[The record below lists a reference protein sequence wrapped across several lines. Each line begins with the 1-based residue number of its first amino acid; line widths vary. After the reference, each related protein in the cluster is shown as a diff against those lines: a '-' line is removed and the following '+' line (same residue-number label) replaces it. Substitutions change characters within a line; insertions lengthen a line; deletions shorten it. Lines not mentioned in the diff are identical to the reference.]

1 MQMYLFSLRN
11 QKVPGFRFFSLYLKN
26 KTDIKMKRT
35 LLSALFLLLTV
46 AGFACTN
53 LIVGKKASVDGS
65 VMCTYNCDGFGFAQP
80 LSWYAPGRH
89 APGEM
94 IAIRGFGPFAR
105 EPRYVAQADYTYGVV
120 GLMNENQVT
129 IVETTWDGRRELVN
143 PEGYLDY
150 FTLMDLAL
158 QRSASAR
165 EAIKVINDLV
175 QEYGYNSTG
184 ENLTICDKDE
194 AWIMEIIGKGK
205 DRKGAVWVAMRL
217 PDDCITAY
225 ANASRI
231 RQFPQAKK
239 ADKKLGFCVV
249 EGECMYSADVIS
261 FAREMGYFDGK
272 DADFSFREAYG
283 PLDFSAIR
291 YCEARV
297 WSFFRHHYDKDVMD
311 SYLPFINGQTDVI
324 DHLPLWIK
332 PDAPLSVRD
341 LMNDMRDHYEG
352 TALDMTADVSAGPW
366 ASPYR
371 NQPVNFKDSEGTAM
385 FRERPIGCQQSG
397 MTMVCQMR
405 SFLPDEVGGV
415 TYFNMDDATMVAYVP
430 VYCSISRIPEPFRRE
445 NNNIREFSTES
456 AFWMNNFVANM
467 VYPRW
472 SAMIGDLR
480 EAQSELED
488 FYAEDQKAVEQQ
500 IADMTH
506 LDRVNFLTRK
516 TEEYTDKMMKRWD
529 KLAKLLIVKH
539 NDQIMQPSENG
550 VIVPGRRSSPA
561 YAPAFIDAVHAQT
574 GDRYVKPETK

>member
-1 MQMYLFSLRN
+1 MKKLFL
-11 QKVPGFRFFSLYLKN
+11 
-26 KTDIKMKRT
+26 TA
-35 LLSALFLLLTV
+35 LLSLVTV
-46 AGFACTN
+46 AGFPCTN
-53 LIVGKKASVDGS
+53 LIVGKLASADGS
-65 VMCTYNCDGFGFAQP
+65 VICTYNCDSFGFLQP
-80 LSWYAPGRH
+80 LDWFAAGKH
-89 APGEM
+89 APGEQL
-94 IAIRGFGPFAR
+94 AIRGWGPQS
-105 EPRYVAQADYTYGVV
+105 PVHYVAQADYTYGVV
-120 GLMNENQVT
+120 GLMNERQVT
-129 IVETTWDGRRELVN
+129 IVETTWGGRDELARS
-143 PEGYLDY
+143 EGALDY
-150 FTLMDLAL
+150 FTLMHLAL
-158 QRSASAR
+158 QRSATAR
-165 EAIKVINDLV
+165 EAIEVMHNLV
-175 QEYGYNSTG
+175 QEYGYSASG
-184 ENLTICDKDE
+184 ESFAVCDKDE
-194 AWIMEIIGKGK
+194 AWIMELIGKGPG
-205 DRKGAVWVAMRL
+205 RKGAVWVAMRV
-217 PDDCITAY
+217 PDDCISAY
-225 ANASRI
+225 ANSSRI

-239 ADKKLGFCVV
+239 ADKKKGFCIV

-261 FAREMGYFDGK
+261 FAREMGWYEGPDK
-272 DADFSFREAYG
+272 DFSFREAYG

-297 WSFFRHHYDKDVMD
+297 WSFFRHHYDTAEIDA
-311 SYLPFINGQTDVI
+311 YLPFINGKTDVI

-332 PDAPLSVRD
+332 PDKPLSVRD

-371 NQPVNFKDSEGTAM
+371 NQPVNFEASDGTAM

-430 VYCSISRIPEPFRRE
+430 VYCSIDRIPEPFRTE
-445 NNNIREFSTES
+445 NNNIREFSEKS

-488 FYAEDQKAVEQQ
+488 FYAADQPEVEKHVANLTHQER
-500 IADMTH
+500 IDYLTAKTVAYADQMMT
-506 LDRVNFLTRK
+506 
-516 TEEYTDKMMKRWD
+516 RWD

-550 VIVPGRRSSPA
+550 VVVPGRRSSPA
-561 YAPAFIDAVHAQT
+561 YAPAFVDAVKEAT
-574 GDRYVKPETK
+574 GSRYVKP

>member
-1 MQMYLFSLRN
+1 M
-11 QKVPGFRFFSLYLKN
+11 
-26 KTDIKMKRT
+26 RT
-35 LLSALFLLLTV
+35 ATFLATLAAAGLLLSTPAD
-46 AGFACTN
+46 ACTN
-53 LIVGKKASVDGS
+53 LIVGKAASVDGS
-65 VMCTYNCDGFGFAQP
+65 VMCTYNCDGFGFASP
-80 LSWYAPGRH
+80 LSYSAPGRH

-94 IAIRGFGPFAR
+94 IALRGWRPDTPA
-105 EPRYVAQADYTYGVV
+105 RYVAQADYTYGVV

-129 IVETTWDGRRELVN
+129 IVETTWDGRRELRN

-158 QRSASAR
+158 QRSTTAR
-165 EAIKVINDLV
+165 EAIAQMDALV
-175 QEYGYNSTG
+175 QEYGYSSTG
-184 ENLTICDKDE
+184 ESFAVCDKDE
-194 AWIMEIIGKGK
+194 AWIMEMIGKGPG
-205 DRKGAVWVAMRL
+205 RKGAVWVAMRV
-217 PDDCITAY
+217 PDDAVCAY

-249 EGECMYSADVIS
+249 DGVCMYAADVIS
-261 FAREMGYFDGK
+261 FAREMGYYSGA

-283 PLDFSAIR
+283 PLDFSSIR

-297 WSFFRHHYDKDVMD
+297 WSFFRHHSDPAEMD
-311 SYLPFINGQTDVI
+311 AYLPFINGQTEVC
-324 DHLPLWIK
+324 DHLPLWITPK
-332 PDAPLSVRD
+332 EKVSVRD
-341 LMNDMRDHYEG
+341 LMADMRDHYEG

-371 NQPVNFKDSEGTAM
+371 NQPVNFESSDGTKM

-405 SFLPDEVGGV
+405 SWLPDAVGGV

-430 VYCSISRIPEPFRRE
+430 AYCGINRVPAPFRRE

-480 EAQSELED
+480 EAQAELED
-488 FYAEDQKAVEQQ
+488 YYAEDQKEVEKR
-500 IADMTH
+500 AAEMTPGE
-506 LDRVNFLTRK
+506 RAEYLTAK
-516 TEEYTDKMMKRWD
+516 TEAYTERMMQRWD

-539 NDQIMQPSENG
+539 NDQIMQPSEGG
-550 VIVPGRRSSPA
+550 VVVAGRRTSPA
-561 YAPAFIDAVHAQT
+561 YAPAFVDAVKAQT
-574 GDRYVKPETK
+574 GTRYVHPDNK

>member
-1 MQMYLFSLRN
+1 
-11 QKVPGFRFFSLYLKN
+11 
-26 KTDIKMKRT
+26 MKKFI
-35 LLSALFLLLTV
+35 LSAALSFLTV
-46 AGFACTN
+46 ASFACTN

-65 VMCTYNCDGFGFAQP
+65 VMCTYNCDGFGFASP
-80 LSWYAPGRH
+80 LTYSAPGRH
-89 APGEM
+89 AAGEQ
-94 IAIRGFGPFAR
+94 IPIRGFGPSGNG
-105 EPRYVAQADYTYGVV
+105 RYVAQVDYTYGVV

-129 IVETTWDGRRELVN
+129 IVETTWDGREELRN
-143 PEGYLDY
+143 PDGLLDY
-150 FTLMDLAL
+150 FTLMGIAL
-158 QRSASAR
+158 QRSTNAR
-165 EAIKVINDLV
+165 EAIAVIHQLV

-184 ENLTICDKDE
+184 ENFVVADKDE
-194 AWIMEIIGKGK
+194 AWIMEIIGKGPEQ
-205 DRKGAVWVAMRL
+205 KGAVWVALRV
-217 PDDCITAY
+217 PDDCICAY
-225 ANASRI
+225 ANSSRI

-239 ADKKLGFCVV
+239 ADKKLGFCIV

-261 FAREMGYFDGK
+261 FAREQGYYEGP

-297 WSFFRHHYDKDVMD
+297 WSFFRHHYDTAEID

-332 PDAPLSVRD
+332 PDKPLSVRD

-371 NQPVNFKDSEGTAM
+371 NQPVNYKSSDGTDM

-405 SFLPDEVGGV
+405 DWLPDAVGGV
-415 TYFNMDDATMVAYVP
+415 TYFNMDDASMVAYVP
-430 VYCSISRIPEPFRRE
+430 VYCGIDRIPDPFRRE
-445 NNNIREFSTES
+445 NNDIREFSTES

-467 VYPRW
+467 VYPRY

-488 FYAEDQKAVEQQ
+488 FYAEDQKTVETE
-500 IADMTH
+500 APKLTAGEMTEY
-506 LDRVNFLTRK
+506 LTRK
-516 TEEYTDKMMKRWD
+516 TLDYTDMMMKRWD

-539 NDQIMQPSENG
+539 NDQVMQPSENG
-550 VIVPGRRSSPA
+550 VVVAGRRTSPA
-561 YAPAFIDAVHAQT
+561 YAPAFIDAVKSET
-574 GDRYVKPETK
+574 GDRYVKPAE

>member
-1 MQMYLFSLRN
+1 
-11 QKVPGFRFFSLYLKN
+11 
-26 KTDIKMKRT
+26 MKKFI
-35 LLSALFLLLTV
+35 LSAALSLLTV
-46 AGFACTN
+46 ASFACTN

-65 VMCTYNCDGFGFAQP
+65 VMCTYNCDGFGFASP
-80 LSWYAPGRH
+80 LTYSAPGRH
-89 APGEM
+89 EAGEQ
-94 IAIRGFGPFAR
+94 IPIRGFGPSGNG
-105 EPRYVAQADYTYGVV
+105 RYVAQVDYTYGVV

-129 IVETTWDGRRELVN
+129 IVETTWDGREELRN
-143 PEGYLDY
+143 PDGLLDY
-150 FTLMDLAL
+150 FTLMGIAL
-158 QRSASAR
+158 QRSTNAR
-165 EAIKVINDLV
+165 EAIAVIHQLV

-184 ENLTICDKDE
+184 ENFVVADKDE
-194 AWIMEIIGKGK
+194 AWIMEIIGKGPEQ
-205 DRKGAVWVAMRL
+205 KGAVWVALRV
-217 PDDCITAY
+217 PDDCICAY
-225 ANASRI
+225 ANSSRI

-239 ADKKLGFCVV
+239 ADKKLGFCIV

-261 FAREMGYFDGK
+261 FAREKGYYEGP

-297 WSFFRHHYDKDVMD
+297 WSFFRHHYDTAEID

-332 PDAPLSVRD
+332 PDKPLSVRD

-371 NQPVNFKDSEGTAM
+371 NQPVNYKSSDGTDM

-405 SFLPDEVGGV
+405 DWLPDAVGGV
-415 TYFNMDDATMVAYVP
+415 TYFNMDDASMVAYVP
-430 VYCSISRIPEPFRRE
+430 VYCGIDRIPDPFRRE
-445 NNNIREFSTES
+445 NNDIREFSTES

-467 VYPRW
+467 VYPRY

-480 EAQSELED
+480 EAQTELED
-488 FYAEDQKAVEQQ
+488 FYAEDQKTVE
-500 IADMTH
+500 AEAPKLTAAE
-506 LDRVNFLTRK
+506 RTEYLTRK
-516 TEEYTDKMMKRWD
+516 TLDYTDMMMKRWD

-550 VIVPGRRSSPA
+550 VVVAGRRTSPA
-561 YAPAFIDAVHAQT
+561 YAPAFIDAVKSET
-574 GDRYVKPETK
+574 GDRYVKPAE

>member
-1 MQMYLFSLRN
+1 
-11 QKVPGFRFFSLYLKN
+11 
-26 KTDIKMKRT
+26 MKKFI
-35 LLSALFLLLTV
+35 LSAALSFLTV
-46 AGFACTN
+46 ASFACTN

-65 VMCTYNCDGFGFAQP
+65 VMCTYNCDGFGFASP
-80 LSWYAPGRH
+80 LTYSAPGRH
-89 APGEM
+89 AAGEQ
-94 IAIRGFGPFAR
+94 IPIRGFGPSGNG
-105 EPRYVAQADYTYGVV
+105 RYVAQVDYTYGVV

-129 IVETTWDGRRELVN
+129 IVETTWDGREELRN
-143 PEGYLDY
+143 PDGLLDY
-150 FTLMDLAL
+150 FTIMGIAL
-158 QRSASAR
+158 QRSTNAR
-165 EAIKVINDLV
+165 EAIAVIHQLV

-184 ENLTICDKDE
+184 ENFVVADKDE
-194 AWIMEIIGKGK
+194 AWIMEIIGKGPEQ
-205 DRKGAVWVAMRL
+205 KGAVWVALRV
-217 PDDCITAY
+217 PDDCICAY
-225 ANASRI
+225 ANSSRI

-239 ADKKLGFCVV
+239 ADKKLGFCIV

-261 FAREMGYFDGK
+261 FAREKGYYEGP

-297 WSFFRHHYDKDVMD
+297 WSFFRHHYDTAEID

-332 PDAPLSVRD
+332 PDKPLSVRD

-371 NQPVNFKDSEGTAM
+371 NQPVNYKSSDGTDM

-405 SFLPDEVGGV
+405 DWLPDAVGGV
-415 TYFNMDDATMVAYVP
+415 TYFNMDDASMVAYVP
-430 VYCSISRIPEPFRRE
+430 VYCGIDRIPDPFRRE
-445 NNNIREFSTES
+445 NNDIREFSTES

-467 VYPRW
+467 VYPRY

-488 FYAEDQKAVEQQ
+488 FYAEDQKTVETE
-500 IADMTH
+500 APKLTAGEMTEY
-506 LDRVNFLTRK
+506 LTRK
-516 TEEYTDKMMKRWD
+516 TLDYTDMMMKRWD

-550 VIVPGRRSSPA
+550 VVVAGRRTSPA
-561 YAPAFIDAVHAQT
+561 YAPAFIDAVKSET
-574 GDRYVKPETK
+574 GDRYVKPAE

>member
-1 MQMYLFSLRN
+1 
-11 QKVPGFRFFSLYLKN
+11 
-26 KTDIKMKRT
+26 MKRILLTVLLT
-35 LLSALFLLLTV
+35 LVTV

-53 LIVGKKASVDGS
+53 LIVGKLASTDGS
-65 VMCTYNCDGFGFAQP
+65 VMCTYNCDGFGFASS
-80 LSWYAPGRH
+80 LSWSAAGRH

-94 IAIRGFGPFAR
+94 ISIRGFGPFAR
-105 EPRYVAQADYTYGVV
+105 EPRQIAQVDYTYGVV
-120 GLMNENQVT
+120 GLMNENQVS
-129 IVETTWDGRRELVN
+129 IVETTWDGRKELARS
-143 PEGYLDY
+143 EGFLDY

-158 QRSASAR
+158 QRSTTAR
-165 EAIKVINDLV
+165 EAIEVMHNLV

-184 ENLTICDKDE
+184 ESFAVCDKDE
-194 AWIMEIIGKGK
+194 AWIMEIIGKGPG
-205 DRKGAVWVAMRL
+205 RKGAVWVAMRV
-217 PDDCITAY
+217 PDDCISAY
-225 ANASRI
+225 ANSSRI

-239 ADKKLGFCVV
+239 ADKKKGFCIV
-249 EGECMYSADVIS
+249 EGECMYAADVIS
-261 FAREMGYFDGK
+261 FAREMGWYDGPDK
-272 DADFSFREAYG
+272 DFSFREAYG

-297 WSFFRHHYDKDVMD
+297 WSFFRHHYDTEVMD

-332 PDAPLSVRD
+332 PDKPLSVRD

-366 ASPYR
+366 GSPYR
-371 NQPVNFKDSEGTAM
+371 NQPVNFEASDGTKM

-430 VYCSISRIPEPFRRE
+430 VYCSINRVPEPFRRE
-445 NNNIREFSTES
+445 NNNINEFSFES
-456 AFWMNNFVANM
+456 AFWMNNWVANM

-480 EAQSELED
+480 EAQTELED
-488 FYAEDQKAVEQQ
+488 YYAEDQKEVEKRVEG
-500 IADMTH
+500 MTH
-506 LDRVNFLTRK
+506 LERVDFLTQK
-516 TEEYTDKMMKRWD
+516 TEAYTTKMMDRWD

-539 NDQIMQPSENG
+539 NDQTLRTPPPAVAPGQAPG
-550 VIVPGRRSSPA
+550 PGFGRRTPPPQ
-561 YAPAFIDAVHAQT
+561 YAPAFIDAVKEVT
-574 GDRYVKPETK
+574 GDRYVKPE

>member
-1 MQMYLFSLRN
+1 M
-11 QKVPGFRFFSLYLKN
+11 K
-26 KTDIKMKRT
+26 KTI
-35 LLSALFLLLTV
+35 LSAALCFLTV
-46 AGFACTN
+46 ASFACTN

-80 LSWYAPGRH
+80 LGFYAPGRH
-89 APGEM
+89 AAGEM
-94 IAIRGFGPFAR
+94 IPVRGFGPSAGGRFI
-105 EPRYVAQADYTYGVV
+105 AQAEYTYGVV

-129 IVETTWDGRRELVN
+129 IVETTWDGREELRN

-158 QRSASAR
+158 QRSTSAR
-165 EAIKVINDLV
+165 EAIAIIDGLV
-175 QEYGYNSTG
+175 QEYGYSSTG
-184 ENLTICDKDE
+184 ENFVIADKDE
-194 AWIMEIIGKGK
+194 AWIFEIIGKGPG
-205 DRKGAVWVAMRL
+205 RKGAVWVALRV
-217 PDDCITAY
+217 PDDCICAY
-225 ANASRI
+225 ANSSRI

-261 FAREMGYFDGK
+261 FAREMGYYDGP

-297 WSFFRHHYDKDVMD
+297 WSFFRHHYDTAEMD

-332 PDAPLSVRD
+332 PDKPLSVRD

-371 NQPVNFKDSEGTAM
+371 NQPVNFQSSDGTDM

-405 SFLPDEVGGV
+405 SWLPDAVGGV

-430 VYCSISRIPEPFRRE
+430 VYCGIDRIPDPFRRE

-467 VYPRW
+467 IYPRY

-480 EAQSELED
+480 DAQTELED
-488 FYAEDQKAVEQQ
+488 FYAEDQKTVE
-500 IADMTH
+500 AEAPKLTPSEMTQY
-506 LDRVNFLTRK
+506 LTRK
-516 TEEYTDKMMKRWD
+516 TLDYTDMMMKRWD
-529 KLAKLLIVKH
+529 KLAKLLIIKH

-550 VIVPGRRSSPA
+550 VLVQGRRTSPA
-561 YAPAFIDAVHAQT
+561 YSPVFIDAVKAET
-574 GDRYVKPETK
+574 GDRYVKPAE

>member
-1 MQMYLFSLRN
+1 
-11 QKVPGFRFFSLYLKN
+11 
-26 KTDIKMKRT
+26 MKKFI
-35 LLSALFLLLTV
+35 LSAALSLLTL
-46 AGFACTN
+46 ASFACTN

-65 VMCTYNCDGFGFAQP
+65 VMCTYNCDGFGFASP
-80 LSWYAPGRH
+80 LTYSAPGRH
-89 APGEM
+89 AAGEQ
-94 IAIRGFGPFAR
+94 IPIRGFGPSGNG
-105 EPRYVAQADYTYGVV
+105 RYVAQVEYTYGVV

-129 IVETTWDGRRELVN
+129 IVETTWDGREELRN
-143 PEGYLDY
+143 PDGLLDY
-150 FTLMDLAL
+150 FTLMGIAL
-158 QRSASAR
+158 QRSTNAR
-165 EAIKVINDLV
+165 EAIAVIHQLV

-184 ENLTICDKDE
+184 ENFVVSDKDE
-194 AWIMEIIGKGK
+194 AWIMEIIGKGPEQ
-205 DRKGAVWVAMRL
+205 KGAVWVALRV
-217 PDDCITAY
+217 PDDCICAY
-225 ANASRI
+225 ANSSRI

-239 ADKKLGFCVV
+239 ADKKLGFCIV
-249 EGECMYSADVIS
+249 EGECMYSVDVIS
-261 FAREMGYFDGK
+261 FAREKGYYEGP

-297 WSFFRHHYDKDVMD
+297 WSFFRHHYDTAEID

-332 PDAPLSVRD
+332 PDKPLSVRD

-371 NQPVNFKDSEGTAM
+371 NQPVNYKSSDGTDM

-405 SFLPDEVGGV
+405 DWLPDAVGGV
-415 TYFNMDDATMVAYVP
+415 TYFNMDDASMVAYVP
-430 VYCSISRIPEPFRRE
+430 VYCGIDRIPDPFRRE
-445 NNNIREFSTES
+445 NNDIREFSTES

-467 VYPRW
+467 VYPRY

-480 EAQSELED
+480 EAQTELED
-488 FYAEDQKAVEQQ
+488 FYAEDQKTVE
-500 IADMTH
+500 AEAPKLTAAE
-506 LDRVNFLTRK
+506 RTEYLTRK
-516 TEEYTDKMMKRWD
+516 TLDYTDMMMKRWD

-550 VIVPGRRSSPA
+550 VVVAGRRTSPA
-561 YAPAFIDAVHAQT
+561 YAPAFIDAVKSET
-574 GDRYVKPETK
+574 GDRYVKPAE

>member
-1 MQMYLFSLRN
+1 
-11 QKVPGFRFFSLYLKN
+11 
-26 KTDIKMKRT
+26 MKKFI
-35 LLSALFLLLTV
+35 LSAALSFLTV
-46 AGFACTN
+46 ASFACTN

-65 VMCTYNCDGFGFAQP
+65 VMCTYNCDGFGFASP
-80 LSWYAPGRH
+80 LTYSAPGRH
-89 APGEM
+89 AAGEQ
-94 IAIRGFGPFAR
+94 IPIRGFGPSGNG
-105 EPRYVAQADYTYGVV
+105 RYVAQVDYTYGVV

-129 IVETTWDGRRELVN
+129 IVETTWDGREELRN
-143 PEGYLDY
+143 PDGLLDY
-150 FTLMDLAL
+150 FTLMGIAL
-158 QRSASAR
+158 QRSTNAR
-165 EAIKVINDLV
+165 EAIAVIHQLV

-184 ENLTICDKDE
+184 ENFVVADKDE
-194 AWIMEIIGKGK
+194 AWIMEIIGKGPEQ
-205 DRKGAVWVAMRL
+205 KGAVWVALRV
-217 PDDCITAY
+217 PDDCICAY
-225 ANASRI
+225 ANSSRI

-239 ADKKLGFCVV
+239 ADKKLGFCIV

-261 FAREMGYFDGK
+261 FAREKGYYEGP

-297 WSFFRHHYDKDVMD
+297 WSFFRHHYDTAEID

-332 PDAPLSVRD
+332 PDKPLSVRD

-371 NQPVNFKDSEGTAM
+371 NQPVNYKSSDGTDM

-405 SFLPDEVGGV
+405 DWLPDAVGGV
-415 TYFNMDDATMVAYVP
+415 TYFNMDDASMVAYVP
-430 VYCSISRIPEPFRRE
+430 VYCGIDRIPDPFRRE
-445 NNNIREFSTES
+445 NNDIREFSTES

-467 VYPRW
+467 VYPRY

-480 EAQSELED
+480 EAQTELED
-488 FYAEDQKAVEQQ
+488 FYAEDQKTVE
-500 IADMTH
+500 AEAPKLTAAE
-506 LDRVNFLTRK
+506 RTEYLTRK
-516 TEEYTDKMMKRWD
+516 TLDYTDMMMKRWD

-550 VIVPGRRSSPA
+550 VVVAGRRTSPA
-561 YAPAFIDAVHAQT
+561 YAPAFIDAVRSET
-574 GDRYVKPETK
+574 GDRYVKPAE

>member
-1 MQMYLFSLRN
+1 M
-11 QKVPGFRFFSLYLKN
+11 K
-26 KTDIKMKRT
+26 KTLLTT
-35 LLSALFLLLTV
+35 LLSLLTV

-65 VMCTYNCDGFGFAQP
+65 VMCTYNCDGFGFASS
-80 LSWYAPGRH
+80 LSWSPAGRH

-94 IAIRGFGPFAR
+94 IALRGFGPFAR
-105 EPRYVAQADYTYGVV
+105 EPHYISQVDYTYGVV
-120 GLMNENQVT
+120 GLMNELQVS
-129 IVETTWDGRRELVN
+129 IVETTWDGRRELMN

-184 ENLTICDKDE
+184 ESFAVCDKDE

-205 DRKGAVWVAMRL
+205 DRKGAVWVAMRV
-217 PDDCITAY
+217 PDDCISAY
-225 ANASRI
+225 ANSSRI

-249 EGECMYSADVIS
+249 EGECMYSADVID
-261 FAREMGYFDGK
+261 FAREMGYYEGPNV
-272 DADFSFREAYG
+272 DFSFREAYG

-297 WSFFRHHYDKDVMD
+297 WSFFRHHYDKDEMD
-311 SYLPFINGQTDVI
+311 SYLPFLNGQTDVI

-371 NQPVNFKDSEGTAM
+371 NQPVNFKDSEGTDM

-430 VYCSISRIPEPFRRE
+430 VYCSIDRIPEPFRQE
-445 NNNIREFSTES
+445 NNNIREFSTGS

-480 EAQSELED
+480 EAQTELED
-488 FYAEDQKAVEQQ
+488 FYAEDQKTVEAQV
-500 IADMTH
+500 ADMTH
-506 LDRVNFLTRK
+506 LDRVRFLTRK
-516 TEEYTDKMMKRWD
+516 TEEYTDQMMKRWD

-539 NDQIMQPSENG
+539 NDQIMQPSKDG
-550 VIVPGRRSSPA
+550 KIVPGRRTSPA
-561 YAPAFIDAVHAQT
+561 YAPAFIDAVKAQT
-574 GDRYVKPETK
+574 GDRYVKPVAKTE